1 MTGDLAISTKAGI
14 LIIDDD
20 SNLRKTL
27 SDILSVKGYETM
39 TAKNGAEGLELLKQC
54 AVDVV
59 LLDLGLPDISGIEVL
74 DAVKASCPSTETIIL
89 TGSATLDTAIE
100 ATNRGAFSYLQKP
113 YDIDKLILHIK
124 RAVERRDAERKI
136 FMQNAELKRVNAE
149 LSALYMEANVSS
161 LHDSLT
167 GLANRR
173 FLELQLEKSY
183 EAAKRYNQPLSLIML
198 DIDHF
203 KRYNDA
209 HGHVEGDRLLVKVA
223 QLFLKTMRAADYVF
237 RYGGEEF
244 LIVLPGI
251 DITDASKAAERLRR
265 VVESEAGITISL
277 GVSSYHQFL
286 LGREDLIREADDMMY
301 RAKEN
306 GRNRVEVNI

>member
-136 FMQNAELKRVNAE
+136 FMQNAELKRVNEE
-149 LSALYMEANVSS
+149 LSALYIEANVSS

-198 DIDHF
+198 DIDYF

>member
-27 SDILSVKGYETM
+27 SDILGVKGYETM

-124 RAVERRDAERKI
+124 RAIERRDAERKI

-198 DIDHF
+198 DIDYF

-286 LGREDLIREADDMMY
+286 LDREALIREADDMMY

-306 GRNRVEVNI
+306 GRNRVEVSI